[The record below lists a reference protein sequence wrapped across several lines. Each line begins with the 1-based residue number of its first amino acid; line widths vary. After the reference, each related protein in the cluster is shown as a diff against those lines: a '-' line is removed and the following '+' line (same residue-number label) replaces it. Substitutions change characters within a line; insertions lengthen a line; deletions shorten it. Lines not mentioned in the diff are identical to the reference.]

1 MAFPRGI
8 IEIWMSVRVTL
19 LLFFCKQSVEV
30 FCALNRVWMHWAKR
44 LFQNSESAS
53 EKWFS
58 LAVVAL
64 SLEQA
69 RQIVQAPIS
78 TRKLTDLFSMRNDA
92 FSESDTKSPISIG
105 FRNGH
110 ADHIDAAL
118 ASPFEANRRFALL
131 RVVADHLYSPDMD
144 RLLPVTTAKA
154 ARQKYQRA
162 FAQAFLCPAEQLI
175 GFIDGDLSDE
185 KIDEAAVYFNVSP
198 RLVEA
203 TLVNKGVLKRAE
215 FADL

>member
-1 MAFPRGI
+1 
-8 IEIWMSVRVTL
+8 
-19 LLFFCKQSVEV
+19 
-30 FCALNRVWMHWAKR
+30 MHWAKR